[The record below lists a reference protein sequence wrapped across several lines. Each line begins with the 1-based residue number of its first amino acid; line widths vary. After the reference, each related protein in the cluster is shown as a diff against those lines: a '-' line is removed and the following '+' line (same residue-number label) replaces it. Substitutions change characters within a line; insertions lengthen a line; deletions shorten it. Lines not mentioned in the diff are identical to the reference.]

1 MTPTDEVPELLLRP
15 SVAADVAALTAVQLA
30 ARAAAPMPPGIHPPD
45 EVRAHLTARLR
56 DSETWVAEADGVVV
70 GYARFTRTW
79 LDDLY
84 VDPGHQ
90 GAGTGTALLDLV
102 KARHPGG
109 FSLWVFAQNLPA
121 RAFYAARGLVEREHT
136 DGAEN
141 EERAPDL
148 RMEWPAGSVGGST

>member
-1 MTPTDEVPELLLRP
+1 MTPTELLLRP
-15 SVAADVAALTAVQLA
+15 ATPADVPGIAAVQVA
-30 ARAAAPMPPGIHPPD
+30 ARARAAMPPGLHGPD
-45 EVRAHLTARLR
+45 DIRAYLAERFGAA
-56 DSETWVAEADGVVV
+56 ENWVAESGGAVV

-79 LDDLY
+79 LNDLY
-84 VDPGHQ
+84 VDPAHQ
-90 GAGTGTALLDLV
+90 GQGVGGALLDLV

-109 FSLWVFAQNLPA
+109 FSLWVFEQNLPA

-148 RMEWPAGSVGGST
+148 RMEWPAGSVGGSA

>member
-1 MTPTDEVPELLLRP
+1 MTPTDLLLRP
-15 SVAADVAALTAVQLA
+15 ATPADVPGIAAVQVA
-30 ARAAAPMPPGIHPPD
+30 ARARAAMPPGRHAPD
-45 EVRAHLTARLR
+45 EIRAYLTERFGAA
-56 DSETWVAEADGVVV
+56 ENWVAESGGALV

-84 VDPGHQ
+84 VDPAHQ
-90 GAGTGTALLDLV
+90 GQGVGGALLDLV

-109 FSLWVFAQNLPA
+109 FSLWVFEQNLPA

-148 RMEWPAGSVGGST
+148 RMEWPAGSVGGSA